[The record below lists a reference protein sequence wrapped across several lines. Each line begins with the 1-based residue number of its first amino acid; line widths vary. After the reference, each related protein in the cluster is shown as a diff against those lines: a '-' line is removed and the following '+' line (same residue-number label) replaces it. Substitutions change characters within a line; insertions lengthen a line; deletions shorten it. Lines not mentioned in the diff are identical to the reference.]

1 MASRN
6 RAFGFWMALPAVV
19 VLALLVAVPLVQT
32 VIYSFQEVSFT
43 RDNTWVGL
51 ANYIS
56 LIGSDL
62 FQRSFVITAIF
73 TVEFVVLSTL
83 LGLGFALLLN
93 QQFIG
98 KSVARALL
106 IIPWAIP
113 WLFVGIVWRWFVDGQ
128 VGALNLLLSD
138 LGLIDRSIFF
148 LADGTAALQLAILA
162 AVWRQSALSGLL
174 YLATLQTLPKE
185 YVEAATVDGANR
197 WQVFRHITLPWL
209 KPITFGI
216 VILNVIFGALQFDT
230 VFAMTQGGPG
240 DATQLLSLVLYRE
253 LFVFTDF
260 GSGAAMALLLAAFAL
275 AAAAIFARFA
285 GRRLALD

>member
-1 MASRN
+1 
-6 RAFGFWMALPAVV
+6 MALPAVV

>member
-1 MASRN
+1 
-6 RAFGFWMALPAVV
+6 
-19 VLALLVAVPLVQT
+19 
-32 VIYSFQEVSFT
+32 
-43 RDNTWVGL
+43 
-51 ANYIS
+51 
-56 LIGSDL
+56 
-62 FQRSFVITAIF
+62 
-73 TVEFVVLSTL
+73 
-83 LGLGFALLLN
+83 
-93 QQFIG
+93 
-98 KSVARALL
+98 ARALL

-209 KPITFGI
+209 KP
-216 VILNVIFGALQFDT
+216 
-230 VFAMTQGGPG
+230 
-240 DATQLLSLVLYRE
+240 S
-253 LFVFTDF
+253 TDRK
-260 GSGAAMALLLAAFAL
+260 SVV
-275 AAAAIFARFA
+275 
-285 GRRLALD
+285 